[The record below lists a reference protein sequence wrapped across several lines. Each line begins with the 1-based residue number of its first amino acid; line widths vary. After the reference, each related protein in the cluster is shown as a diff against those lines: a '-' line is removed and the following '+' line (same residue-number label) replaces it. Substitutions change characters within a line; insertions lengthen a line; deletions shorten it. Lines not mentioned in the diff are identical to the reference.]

1 MARRGAYGVRPM
13 GSSYANLTVVG
24 ATTDAVIGAL
34 SGQEAL
40 VTHARGG
47 IVGVFPADEENGWPL
62 LGQHLSA
69 ALRTAVI
76 GALVFDDDILNVLT
90 WIDGELVDDLCVPDP
105 ADYFGPGAAAAA
117 AEMAEFGDLAEMG
130 IDAGALGLGPSASP
144 GHDARRLVE
153 LLRRGDAAEVRRVVE
168 GDEAFA
174 TERHAKLAAALGLPA
189 EFAGWGH
196 HHLTRAGDDFAGGP
210 LIAAP

>member
-1 MARRGAYGVRPM
+1 M

-40 VTHARGG
+40 VTQAPGG
-47 IVGVFPADEENGWPL
+47 MVGVFPADEENGWPL

-76 GALVFDDDILNVLT
+76 GALVFDDDILNMLT
-90 WIDGELVDDLCVPDP
+90 WVDGELVDDLCVPDP
-105 ADYFGPGAAAAA
+105 VEHFGPEAAAM
-117 AEMAEFGDLAEMG
+117 AEIAEFGDLAELG
-130 IDAGALGLGPSASP
+130 IDAGAMGLGPSTSA

-153 LLRRGDAAEVRRVVE
+153 LLRQGDAAEVRRVVE
-168 GDEAFA
+168 GEYAFA
-174 TERHAKLAAALGLPA
+174 SDRHAELAAALGLPT

-196 HHLTRAGDDFAGGP
+196 RYLSLNGDDFPGGP

>member
-1 MARRGAYGVRPM
+1 M

-40 VTHARGG
+40 VTQPRGG
-47 IVGVFPADEENGWPL
+47 AVGVFPADEENGWPL

-105 ADYFGPGAAAAA
+105 ADHFGPEAASA
-117 AEMAEFGDLAEMG
+117 AEMAEFGDLADMG
-130 IDAGALGLGPSASP
+130 IDAGAMGLGPSSSP
-144 GHDARRLVE
+144 GHDARRLVD
-153 LLRRGDAAEVRRVVE
+153 LLRRGDAAEVRRIVRGE
-168 GDEAFA
+168 YAFA
-174 TERHAKLAAALGLPA
+174 TDRHAELAGALGLPI

-196 HHLTRAGDDFAGGP
+196 HYLTRQGEDFAGGP

>member
-1 MARRGAYGVRPM
+1 M

-24 ATTDAVIGAL
+24 ATADAVIGAL

-40 VTHARGG
+40 ITQPRDGA
-47 IVGVFPADEENGWPL
+47 VGVFPADEENGWPL

-105 ADYFGPGAAAAA
+105 ADYFGPEAAASA

-130 IDAGALGLGPSASP
+130 IDAGAMGLGPSTSP
-144 GHDARRLVE
+144 GHDARRLVD
-153 LLRRGDAAEVRRVVE
+153 LLGRGDAAEVRRSVE
-168 GDEAFA
+168 GEYTFA
-174 TERHAKLAAALGLPA
+174 TDRHAELAGALGLPT

-196 HHLTRAGDDFAGGP
+196 HDLTNHGDDFAGGP